1 MQMKNFLLLIGSLL
15 CSTVAF
21 ARPQFIDPA
30 REIRVDGLR
39 FTQADVQGDWILA
52 RGLYMTNID
61 PNDPNWSF
69 DWWEKVVLFHRAPSG
84 DWQLVQTL
92 ADEYL
97 IFNSDEHFADPHDLA
112 LENGVAAF
120 STNSGL
126 HIFRF
131 ASGAWVPRTVVGASE
146 HPPEELD
153 FDGTTLLASDGSCST
168 AAKAFTR
175 QANGNWA
182 VQGELVGMAECEEHF
197 RRELAVSGA
206 RALVLEDGLSP
217 STPNYQVREFERSG
231 EAWLPGNTFPPPPA
245 PEPWFGPALALRGD
259 VALVAGNGT
268 HVYRRDASGFTHA
281 GQIPLLVDAGDLA
294 YGNELAIGP
303 YFASQTYPGP
313 STWSDVAVLQP
324 NSSGGYDHVAT
335 LAGPYEQQTL
345 NISGRRV
352 VTTSAVGQL
361 AIYDLPQSFT
371 PTTATLRDFENGSQ
385 GMTALVGQFTV
396 AQRGSTRV
404 YRQSSLV
411 GDAVAVDPTDRKT
424 TLITADVRPT
434 AFDGSSRWVGLV
446 ARYIDENN
454 MYYLTIRGDSSVSIR
469 KKVNGVITQLS
480 GYQPWPPGPPG
491 TNYRASFEVVGNRLS
506 YYLNGQLVFQT
517 YDPDHSL
524 SHGRAGVRTYRATA
538 DFDNVIITPVPLME
552 LAGGFA
558 YPGLVDIVDGSWTA
572 TDRFDASQS
581 STSGNARILQGRGT
595 DDQVIYVTTR
605 IDSIGTDTSGSHWTG
620 VMVRYTDPSNYYY
633 VTLRTSNEMS
643 LRKVVNGVVTELDR
657 ESIPLQV
664 GTPYRLRVE
673 AIGTKLIVY
682 LNDQIRLEAS
692 DSSHAQGR
700 PGYAT
705 YRAAASFSGYSA
717 WQP

>member
-1 MQMKNFLLLIGSLL
+1 MKKLMLLIGSLL
-15 CSTVAF
+15 CGTVAL
-21 ARPQFIDPA
+21 ARPQFIEPA
-30 REIRVDGLR
+30 REVRIDNLR
-39 FTQADVQGDWILA
+39 FTQADVYGDWILA

-97 IFNSDEHFADPHDLA
+97 IFNSDEHYPDPHDLV
-112 LENGVAAF
+112 LKNGVAAF
-120 STNSGL
+120 STNTGLRIFHLSSGV
-126 HIFRF
+126 
-131 ASGAWVPRTVVGASE
+131 WVPRTVVGASD
-146 HPPEELD
+146 HPPEDLD
-153 FDGTTLLASDGSCST
+153 FDGTTLLASDGSCSP

-175 QANGNWA
+175 QADGRWVA
-182 VQGELVGMAECEEHF
+182 QSELVGMTVCEEFF
-197 RRELAVSGA
+197 RRELAVSGT
-206 RALVLEDGLSP
+206 RALVLEDGP
-217 STPNYQVREFERSG
+217 NDPTTFNYQVRVFERSG
-231 EAWLPGNTFPPPPA
+231 TAWLPGNTLPPPPTFDPFFGA
-245 PEPWFGPALALRGD
+245 PLALRGD
-259 VALVAGNGT
+259 VALVGGNVT
-268 HVYRRDASGFTHA
+268 NVYRRDASGFTHA
-281 GQIPLLVDAGDLA
+281 GQIPLLVATGDRPWAL
-294 YGNELAIGP
+294 EIAIGP
-303 YFASQTYPGP
+303 YFAMQTYPGP
-313 STWSDVAVLQP
+313 STFRDLAVLQP

-335 LAGPYEQQTL
+335 MGGPYEQHTL

-352 VTTSAVGQL
+352 VTTSAVGQI
-361 AIYDLPQSFT
+361 AVYDLPQTFT
-371 PTTATLRDFENGSQ
+371 PTTATLHDFENGTQ
-385 GMTALVGQFTV
+385 GLTALAGQFAV

-404 YRQSSLV
+404 YRQSSLA

-434 AFDGSSRWVGLV
+434 AFDGSTRWVGLM

-454 MYYLTIRGDSSVSIR
+454 MYYLTIRDDSSVRIR
-469 KKVNGVITQLS
+469 KKVNGVITELG
-480 GYQPWPPGPPG
+480 GYGQFPPVSPLG
-491 TNYRASFEVVGNRLS
+491 THYRASFEVVGNRLS
-506 YYLNGQLVFQT
+506 YYRNGQLISQT

-552 LAGGFA
+552 LAGGFS

-572 TDRFDASQS
+572 TDNFDATQS
-581 STSGNARILQGRGT
+581 STSGNARILHASPT
-595 DDQVIYVTTR
+595 DDQVVKFTTR
-605 IDSIGTDTSGSHWTG
+605 ITSIGTDTSGSHWAG
-620 VMVRYTDPSNYYY
+620 AMVRYTDPSNYYY
-633 VTLRTSNEMS
+633 VTLRTSNEIS

-657 ESIPLQV
+657 DAVPLQV

-682 LNDQIRLEAS
+682 LNDQVRLEAR

-700 PGYAT
+700 AGYVT
-705 YRAAASFSGYSA
+705 FRAAASFSGYSA